1 MASKTLSV
9 TADVGISEQ
18 YSGNA
23 YNGADRLAFG
33 AGTGSTDE
41 YYALLKFS
49 SLGLDTG
56 AYTITSAKL
65 TVTKIKGALGYNATF
80 NAVAQRITSNWS
92 ESTTWSSKPST
103 TTTGQSAA
111 VAMGTGHSGTVTFDV
126 TDIVQAWADGSSQYG
141 ILLKQ
146 NGTTA
151 SRIKCI
157 GDRTSSSAAKLV
169 VTYQPKGV
177 VYIDNGTKF
186 EAYQIY
192 IDNGSGWDL
201 YTAHIDNG
209 SSWDDCN

>member
-1 MASKTLSV
+1 MASKTLTVS
-9 TADVGISEQ
+9 ADVGISEK
-18 YSGNA
+18 YPSNA

-33 AGTGSTDE
+33 VGEDSSDE

-49 SLGLDTG
+49 SLGLTAG
-56 AYTITSAKL
+56 AYTITKAEL
-65 TVTKIKGALGYNATF
+65 TVTKIEGALGYNATF
-80 NAVAQRITSNWS
+80 NAIAQRITSTWS

-103 TTTGQSAA
+103 TSTGQSAA
-111 VAMGTGHSGTVTFDV
+111 VAMGTGHSGTVKFDV

-177 VYIDNGTKF
+177 VYIDNGSSF
-186 EAYQIY
+186 DAYEIY
-192 IDNGSGWDL
+192 
-201 YTAHIDNG
+201 IDNG
-209 SSWDDCN
+209 SSWDRYTAHIDTGSSWDDCN